1 MDDRR
6 TVYDWLANSDL
17 TASMLGEP
25 KFPDEPVPS
34 WEEFCEDHTL
44 HFFEEEITEQ
54 GRCFIMQVGGE
65 DLGQI
70 YFNDIETKNGIKRV
84 ELDMWMRAEKFC
96 GKGYGTDALNTLC
109 DFLAQQFGVEQF
121 MVQPSARNP
130 RAMRAYE
137 KAGFVKLAVPL
148 EEAVKEWGP
157 NDYFDSVHMVKT
169 IKKSRSS

>member
-1 MDDRR
+1 
-6 TVYDWLANSDL
+6 
-17 TASMLGEP
+17 
-25 KFPDEPVPS
+25 
-34 WEEFCEDHTL
+34 
-44 HFFEEEITEQ
+44 
-54 GRCFIMQVGGE
+54 
-65 DLGQI
+65 
-70 YFNDIETKNGIKRV
+70 
-84 ELDMWMRAEKFC
+84 MWMRAEKFC
-96 GKGYGTDALNTLC
+96 GKGYGSDALETLC
-109 DFLAQQFGVEQF
+109 SFLAQRFGVEQF